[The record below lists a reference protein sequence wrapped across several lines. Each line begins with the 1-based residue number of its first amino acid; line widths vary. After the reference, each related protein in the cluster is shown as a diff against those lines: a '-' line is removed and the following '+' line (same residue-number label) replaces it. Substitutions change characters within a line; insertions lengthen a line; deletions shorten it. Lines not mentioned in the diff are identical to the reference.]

1 MFLELTLSSWLNIL
15 LITSLLML
23 IALLFTIIRSRKR
36 RHKMEK
42 ELQEAKDRFYT
53 NITHEFRTPLTVI
66 QSAAQNIMRHSP
78 IDSGIHD
85 DAVNI
90 VWYSNIVLNLINRI
104 LDTARMV
111 SGSQPDPE
119 WMHGDIVSFITMI
132 CESYHLYAKEKGI
145 RIKYNPREESVDMD
159 FVPDYMHKVLQ
170 NLIVNSIKFS
180 RKDSVIQVASEVNKG
195 TFIISVTD
203 HGIGM
208 SHEQKSNIFKAFY
221 QAKQNSTKDMGSGI
235 GLPLAKL
242 LLDSVGGEIE
252 AFSLENEG
260 TTFIVKL
267 PLKSGK
273 TSYASVA
280 KGEWRELAMVMP
292 EKPISLQDDSS
303 EDVDAVRILI
313 IEDSAPVAR
322 YMSTQLNPDYQ
333 FFFAADGEEGLEK
346 AKDLVPDLIIT
357 DILMPGV
364 DGFELC
370 RQIRSSELLHHIPI
384 IMVTAKAT
392 HEDMIKGLEAGAE
405 AYLEK
410 PFQSDELNVR
420 VDKLLEQRRVLR
432 EKYTKDLDNVEI
444 GKTPNMAGGDRAFV
458 MRFVEAA
465 MARIK
470 DNNVDLS
477 ALAAD
482 LGITRTQ
489 LNRKLK
495 ALSGMTTTAYIM
507 NLRVRLA
514 KSLLRSAEDLSIN
527 EISYRCGID
536 DVPYFITMFKKATG
550 MTPTQY
556 RRRHG

>member
-1 MFLELTLSSWLNIL
+1 
-15 LITSLLML
+15 
-23 IALLFTIIRSRKR
+23 
-36 RHKMEK
+36 
-42 ELQEAKDRFYT
+42 
-53 NITHEFRTPLTVI
+53 
-66 QSAAQNIMRHSP
+66 
-78 IDSGIHD
+78 
-85 DAVNI
+85 
-90 VWYSNIVLNLINRI
+90 
-104 LDTARMV
+104 
-111 SGSQPDPE
+111 
-119 WMHGDIVSFITMI
+119 
-132 CESYHLYAKEKGI
+132 
-145 RIKYNPREESVDMD
+145 
-159 FVPDYMHKVLQ
+159 
-170 NLIVNSIKFS
+170 
-180 RKDSVIQVASEVNKG
+180 
-195 TFIISVTD
+195 
-203 HGIGM
+203 
-208 SHEQKSNIFKAFY
+208 
-221 QAKQNSTKDMGSGI
+221 
-235 GLPLAKL
+235 
-242 LLDSVGGEIE
+242 
-252 AFSLENEG
+252 
-260 TTFIVKL
+260 
-267 PLKSGK
+267 
-273 TSYASVA
+273 
-280 KGEWRELAMVMP
+280 
-292 EKPISLQDDSS
+292 
-303 EDVDAVRILI
+303 
-313 IEDSAPVAR
+313 
-322 YMSTQLNPDYQ
+322 
-333 FFFAADGEEGLEK
+333 
-346 AKDLVPDLIIT
+346 
-357 DILMPGV
+357 
-364 DGFELC
+364 
-370 RQIRSSELLHHIPI
+370 
-384 IMVTAKAT
+384 MVTAKAT